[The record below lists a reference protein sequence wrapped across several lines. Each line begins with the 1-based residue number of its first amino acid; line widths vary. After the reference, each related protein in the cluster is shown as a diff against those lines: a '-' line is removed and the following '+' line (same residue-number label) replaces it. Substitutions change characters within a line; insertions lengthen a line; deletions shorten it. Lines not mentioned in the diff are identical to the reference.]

1 MGKRL
6 GQAHS
11 LPGKCWSRWLKYFGQ
26 NAPRK
31 YYYIM
36 VLIEALCCRVTQ
48 VCQLKVEDFDMRGKR
63 VWLKAFKRHRGV
75 WKPLV
80 PSIVKELK
88 EWRAK
93 EWKWPSHGYIFPSQR
108 GSTKGHISKDIVA
121 RHVKKHGDT
130 FLHKFG
136 DTMPELINGK
146 NSRTHSGRRHAIS
159 ELAAAGIHQ
168 QVGMTWAQIDSARV
182 YQGYIDLD
190 PAQVYSAI
198 VKYDK
203 RKKSRK

>member
-31 YYYIM
+31 HYYIM

-146 NSRTHSGRRHAIS
+146 NIRTHSGRRHAIS
-159 ELAAAGIHQ
+159 
-168 QVGMTWAQIDSARV
+168 
-182 YQGYIDLD
+182 
-190 PAQVYSAI
+190 
-198 VKYDK
+198 
-203 RKKSRK
+203 

>member
-1 MGKRL
+1 MEATSAIDCEGVERVASQGMEMAFPWVHFPFTTRL
-6 GQAHS
+6 NERPH
-11 LPGKCWSRWLKYFGQ
+11 
-26 NAPRK
+26 
-31 YYYIM
+31 
-36 VLIEALCCRVTQ
+36 
-48 VCQLKVEDFDMRGKR
+48 
-63 VWLKAFKRHRGV
+63 FKRYCGA
-75 WKPLV
+75 PC
-80 PSIVKELK
+80 E
-88 EWRAK
+88 
-93 EWKWPSHGYIFPSQR
+93 
-108 GSTKGHISKDIVA
+108 
-121 RHVKKHGDT
+121 KHGDT

-146 NSRTHSGRRHAIS
+146 NIRTHSGRRHAIS

-168 QVGMTWAQIDSARV
+168 QVGMTWTQIDSARV